1 MTQYYNDPNSL
12 KKHGKSFYWAS
23 FFLPKRNK
31 DAATKLYSI
40 CRFFDDLADDNNEDQ
55 TKILTGEFKKIC
67 DDLSHPINEFFTSH
81 NLSIKILGDL
91 VDGLVKDQTDVRIK
105 NEKEL
110 IQYAYQVAGTVGL
123 MMSPLIMVNNNK
135 ANKHAIDL
143 GIAMQLTNIARDIY
157 EDALMNRIYLP
168 QDWISNTDISELT
181 DISSNKDLIQIKG
194 AIKRLILLSE
204 TYYKNGF
211 AGMRYIPL
219 KTRLAIFF
227 AAKIYRAIGQ
237 KIKKNR
243 YEYSYK
249 RIYISTIEKLFITF
263 ISIPEF
269 VFLNLRYNKYQ
280 LVREIFQNENL

>member
-1 MTQYYNDPNSL
+1 MEKVSIGQV
-12 KKHGKSFYWAS
+12 
-23 FFLPKRNK
+23 FFFQKEIK

-67 DDLSHPINEFFTSH
+67 DDLSHPINKFFTSH

-168 QDWISNTDISELT
+168 QDWISNTNISELT
-181 DISSNKDLIQIKG
+181 DISSNKDLIQIKS

-249 RIYISTIEKLFITF
+249 RIYVSTIEKLFITF
-263 ISIPEF
+263 VSIPEF
-269 VFLNLRYNKYQ
+269 VFLNFRYNKYQ

>member
-1 MTQYYNDPNSL
+1 VTQYYNDPNSL

-168 QDWISNTDISELT
+168 QDWISNTNISELT
-181 DISSNKDLIQIKG
+181 DISANKDLIQIKG
-194 AIKRLILLSE
+194 ALKRLILLSE

-249 RIYISTIEKLFITF
+249 RIYVSTIEKLFITF

>member
-67 DDLSHPINEFFTSH
+67 DDLSHPINKFFTSH

-168 QDWISNTDISELT
+168 QDWISNTNISELT
-181 DISSNKDLIQIKG
+181 DISSNKDLIQIKS

-249 RIYISTIEKLFITF
+249 RIYVSTIEKLFITF
-263 ISIPEF
+263 VSIPEF
-269 VFLNLRYNKYQ
+269 VFLNFRYNKYH

>member
-1 MTQYYNDPNSL
+1 MTQYYNDPSSL

-181 DISSNKDLIQIKG
+181 DISSNKDLIQIKS

-249 RIYISTIEKLFITF
+249 RIYVSTIEKLFITF

>member
-40 CRFFDDLADDNNEDQ
+40 CRFFDDLADHNNEDQ

-181 DISSNKDLIQIKG
+181 DISSNKDLIQIKS
-194 AIKRLILLSE
+194 AIKKLILLSE

-249 RIYISTIEKLFITF
+249 RIYVSTIEKLFITF

>member
-1 MTQYYNDPNSL
+1 VTQYYNDPNSL

-40 CRFFDDLADDNNEDQ
+40 CRFFDDLADDNNKDQ

-168 QDWISNTDISELT
+168 QDWISNTNISELT
-181 DISSNKDLIQIKG
+181 DISSNKDLIQIKS

-249 RIYISTIEKLFITF
+249 RIYVSTIEKLFITF

-269 VFLNLRYNKYQ
+269 VFLNLRYNKYK

>member
-40 CRFFDDLADDNNEDQ
+40 CRFFDDLADDNSEDQ

-81 NLSIKILGDL
+81 NLPIKILGDL

-168 QDWISNTDISELT
+168 QDWISNTNISELT
-181 DISSNKDLIQIKG
+181 DISSNKDLIQIKS

-249 RIYISTIEKLFITF
+249 RIYVSTIEKLFITF

>member
-40 CRFFDDLADDNNEDQ
+40 CRFFDDLADDNSEDQ

-168 QDWISNTDISELT
+168 QDWISNTDINELT

-249 RIYISTIEKLFITF
+249 RIYVSTIEKLFITF

-269 VFLNLRYNKYQ
+269 VFLNFRYNKYH
-280 LVREIFQNENL
+280 LIREIFQNENL

>member
-40 CRFFDDLADDNNEDQ
+40 CRFFDDLADDNSEDQ

-168 QDWISNTDISELT
+168 QDWINNTDISELT
-181 DISSNKDLIQIKG
+181 DISSNKDLIQIKS

-249 RIYISTIEKLFITF
+249 RIYVSTIEKLFITF

>member
-157 EDALMNRIYLP
+157 EDALINRIYLP
-168 QDWISNTDISELT
+168 QDWISNTNISELT
-181 DISSNKDLIQIKG
+181 DISSNKDLIQIKS
-194 AIKRLILLSE
+194 AIKKLILLSE

-243 YEYSYK
+243 YKYSYK
-249 RIYISTIEKLFITF
+249 RIYVSTIEKLFITF
-263 ISIPEF
+263 VSIPEF
-269 VFLNLRYNKYQ
+269 VFLNFRYNKYQ

>member
-1 MTQYYNDPNSL
+1 VTQYYNDPNSL

-67 DDLSHPINEFFTSH
+67 DDLSHPINKFFTSH

-168 QDWISNTDISELT
+168 QDWISNTNISELT
-181 DISSNKDLIQIKG
+181 DISSNKDLIQIKS

-249 RIYISTIEKLFITF
+249 RIYVSTIEKLFITF
-263 ISIPEF
+263 ISIPDF
-269 VFLNLRYNKYQ
+269 LFLNLRYNKYQ

>member
-168 QDWISNTDISELT
+168 QDWISNTNISELT
-181 DISSNKDLIQIKG
+181 DISSNKDLIQIKS

-249 RIYISTIEKLFITF
+249 RIYVSTIEKLFITF

-269 VFLNLRYNKYQ
+269 VFLNLR
-280 LVREIFQNENL
+280 

>member
-181 DISSNKDLIQIKG
+181 DISSNKDLIQIKS
-194 AIKRLILLSE
+194 AIKKLILLSE

-249 RIYISTIEKLFITF
+249 RIYVSTIEKLFITF
-263 ISIPEF
+263 VSIPEF
-269 VFLNLRYNKYQ
+269 LFLNFRYNKYH

>member
-67 DDLSHPINEFFTSH
+67 DDLSHPINKFFTSH

-181 DISSNKDLIQIKG
+181 DISSNKDLIQIKS

-249 RIYISTIEKLFITF
+249 RIYVSTIEKLFITF

>member
-40 CRFFDDLADDNNEDQ
+40 CRFFDDLADDNSEDQ

-168 QDWISNTDISELT
+168 QDWISNTDINELT

-249 RIYISTIEKLFITF
+249 RIYVSTIEKLFITF

>member
-1 MTQYYNDPNSL
+1 VTQYYNDPNSL

-181 DISSNKDLIQIKG
+181 DISSNKDLIQIKS

-249 RIYISTIEKLFITF
+249 RIYVSTIEKLFITF

-269 VFLNLRYNKYQ
+269 LFLNLRYNKYQ

>member
-168 QDWISNTDISELT
+168 QDWINNTNISELT
-181 DISSNKDLIQIKG
+181 DISSNKDLIQIKS

-249 RIYISTIEKLFITF
+249 RIYVSTIEKLFITF

>member
-168 QDWISNTDISELT
+168 QDWISNTNISELT
-181 DISSNKDLIQIKG
+181 DISSNKDLIQIKS

-249 RIYISTIEKLFITF
+249 RIYVSTIEKLFITVV
-263 ISIPEF
+263 SIPEF

>member
-1 MTQYYNDPNSL
+1 MAQYYNDPNSL

-67 DDLSHPINEFFTSH
+67 DDLSHPINKFFTSH

-168 QDWISNTDISELT
+168 QDWISNTNISELT
-181 DISSNKDLIQIKG
+181 DISSNKDLIQIKS

-249 RIYISTIEKLFITF
+249 RIYVSTIEKLFITF

>member
-249 RIYISTIEKLFITF
+249 RIYVSTIEKLFITF

>member
-181 DISSNKDLIQIKG
+181 DISSNKDLIQIKS
-194 AIKRLILLSE
+194 AIKKLILLSE

-249 RIYISTIEKLFITF
+249 RIYVSTIEKLFITF
-263 ISIPEF
+263 ISIPDF
-269 VFLNLRYNKYQ
+269 LFLNLRYNKYQ

>member
-168 QDWISNTDISELT
+168 QDWISNTNISELT
-181 DISSNKDLIQIKG
+181 DISSNKDLIQIKS

-243 YEYSYK
+243 YKYSYK
-249 RIYISTIEKLFITF
+249 RIYVSTIEKLFITF
-263 ISIPEF
+263 VSIPEF
-269 VFLNLRYNKYQ
+269 VFLNFRYNKYH

>member
-67 DDLSHPINEFFTSH
+67 DDLSHPINKFFTSH

-135 ANKHAIDL
+135 ANKHAIDI

-168 QDWISNTDISELT
+168 QDWISNTNISELT
-181 DISSNKDLIQIKG
+181 DISSNKDLIQIKS
-194 AIKRLILLSE
+194 AIKKLILLSE

-249 RIYISTIEKLFITF
+249 IIYVSTIEKLFITF

>member
-67 DDLSHPINEFFTSH
+67 DDLSHPINKFFTSH

-181 DISSNKDLIQIKG
+181 DISSNKDLIQIKS

-249 RIYISTIEKLFITF
+249 RIYVSTIEKLFITVV
-263 ISIPEF
+263 SIPEF
-269 VFLNLRYNKYQ
+269 VFLNFRYNKYQ

>member
-40 CRFFDDLADDNNEDQ
+40 CRFFDDLADDNSEDQ

-181 DISSNKDLIQIKG
+181 DISSNKDLIQIKS

-249 RIYISTIEKLFITF
+249 RIYVSTIEKLFITF

>member
-1 MTQYYNDPNSL
+1 VTQYYNDPNSL

-40 CRFFDDLADDNNEDQ
+40 CRFFDDLADDNSEDQ

-168 QDWISNTDISELT
+168 QDWISNTNISELT
-181 DISSNKDLIQIKG
+181 DISSNKDLIQIKS

-249 RIYISTIEKLFITF
+249 RIYVSTIEKLFITF

>member
-1 MTQYYNDPNSL
+1 VTQYYNDPNSL

-181 DISSNKDLIQIKG
+181 DISSNKDLIQIKS
-194 AIKRLILLSE
+194 AIKKLILLSE

-249 RIYISTIEKLFITF
+249 RIYVSTIEKLFITF

>member
-67 DDLSHPINEFFTSH
+67 DDLSHPINKFFTSH

-168 QDWISNTDISELT
+168 QDWISNTNISELT
-181 DISSNKDLIQIKG
+181 DISSNKDLIQIKS

-243 YEYSYK
+243 YEYNYK
-249 RIYISTIEKLFITF
+249 RIYVSTIEKLFITF

>member
-1 MTQYYNDPNSL
+1 VTQYYNDPNSL

-168 QDWISNTDISELT
+168 QDWISNTNISELT
-181 DISSNKDLIQIKG
+181 DISSNKDLIQIKS

-249 RIYISTIEKLFITF
+249 RIYVSTIEKLFITF
-263 ISIPEF
+263 ISVPEF

>member
-1 MTQYYNDPNSL
+1 MTQYYNDPSSL

-40 CRFFDDLADDNNEDQ
+40 CRFFDDLADDNSEDQ

-249 RIYISTIEKLFITF
+249 RIYVSTIEKLFITF

>member
-67 DDLSHPINEFFTSH
+67 DDLSHPINKFFTSH

-168 QDWISNTDISELT
+168 QDWISNTNISELT
-181 DISSNKDLIQIKG
+181 DISSNKDLIQIKS

-249 RIYISTIEKLFITF
+249 RIYVSTIEKLFITF
-263 ISIPEF
+263 VSIPEF
-269 VFLNLRYNKYQ
+269 VFLNFRYNKYQ

>member
-1 MTQYYNDPNSL
+1 MTQYYNDPSSL

-40 CRFFDDLADDNNEDQ
+40 CRFFDDLADNNNENQ
-55 TKILTGEFKKIC
+55 TKILTREFKKIC
-67 DDLSHPINEFFTSH
+67 DDFNHPINVFFKSH
-81 NLSIKILGDL
+81 NLSVKILGDL

-181 DISSNKDLIQIKG
+181 DISSNKDLIQIKS

-249 RIYISTIEKLFITF
+249 RIYVSTIEKLFISF

>member
-168 QDWISNTDISELT
+168 QDWISNTNISELT
-181 DISSNKDLIQIKG
+181 DISSNKDLIQIKS
-194 AIKRLILLSE
+194 AIKKLILLSE

-249 RIYISTIEKLFITF
+249 RIYVSTIEKLFITF
-263 ISIPEF
+263 VSIPEF
-269 VFLNLRYNKYQ
+269 VFLNFRYNKYH